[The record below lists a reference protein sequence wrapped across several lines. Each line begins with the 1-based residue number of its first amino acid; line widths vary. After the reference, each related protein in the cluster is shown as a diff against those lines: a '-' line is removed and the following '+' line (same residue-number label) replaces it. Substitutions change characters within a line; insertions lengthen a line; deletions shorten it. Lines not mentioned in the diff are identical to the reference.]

1 MFSVVAYPSGAAL
14 RTADIIQENS
24 IFSWASGLL
33 FSSNFYRALCW
44 CMALWT
50 RLCTSVQHGVSL
62 SFLLLSHLNLLW
74 ELNLVLVFS
83 YHHPQHSFWNFV
95 KYTHKQTN
103 QQKAPSPCK
112 CGRNVESTIQPRLKF
127 SEARKHG
134 KGVSCLKKK
143 DKKRKESGNHCD
155 IRLNRCKSWRAEGA
169 ERSAHPALRP
179 LGYAII
185 PNGTVASQTVR
196 HLAQLQFDIHQS
208 TKLILVSDIPVRLAD
223 ECMFSLKRLTLL
235 ESIKGMRNKISA
247 ENILPT
253 LCLKNKQRENPPWRV
268 SVCHRR
274 QRLELG
280 LQTVNKGFYTSV
292 TLWPVIAFMVLRSN
306 QISCFRTESIPA
318 WGRNLSSAIHRWPQ
332 VTNEE
337 VHYVKPP
344 SEASPIIACWYL
356 TVFSQNVEELLIKG

>member
-1 MFSVVAYPSGAAL
+1 MWKKCWKHDPATSEIL
-14 RTADIIQENS
+14 RS
-24 IFSWASGLL
+24 
-33 FSSNFYRALCW
+33 
-44 CMALWT
+44 
-50 RLCTSVQHGVSL
+50 
-62 SFLLLSHLNLLW
+62 
-74 ELNLVLVFS
+74 
-83 YHHPQHSFWNFV
+83 
-95 KYTHKQTN
+95 
-103 QQKAPSPCK
+103 QKAWKRSILFK
-112 CGRNVESTIQPRLKF
+112 
-127 SEARKHG
+127 
-134 KGVSCLKKK
+134 KKK
-143 DKKRKESGNHCD
+143 DKKWKESGNHCD